1 MAARDDGK
9 TRALA
14 ASRTLNPHPEKVTDP
29 AFGPGGFFDPAD
41 LVQVKY
47 EMVRTAEAGQL
58 PAGQAA
64 AAFGFSRQ
72 SLYAAKA
79 ALHQEG
85 LAGLI
90 PSKPGPRSGHK
101 LTGEVVSHLEEL
113 LAADPRL
120 RPADLAAAA
129 GQHFGVSVHPRS
141 VERALQRRRK
151 ARSAAGQAGQQ
162 APKS

>member
-47 EMVRTAEAGQL
+47 EMVRTAETGQL
-58 PAGQAA
+58 PAARAA

-72 SLYAAKA
+72 SLYTAKA
-79 ALHQEG
+79 ALREQG

-90 PSKPGPRSGHK
+90 PGKPGPKSGHK
-101 LTGEVVSHLEEL
+101 LTEEVVSHLEEL

-129 GQHFGVSVHPRS
+129 GQRFGVTAHPRS